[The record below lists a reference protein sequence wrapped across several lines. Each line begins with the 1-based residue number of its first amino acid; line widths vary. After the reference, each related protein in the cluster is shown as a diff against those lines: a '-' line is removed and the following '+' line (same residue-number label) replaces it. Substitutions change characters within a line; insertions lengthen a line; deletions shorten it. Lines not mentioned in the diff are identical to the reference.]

1 MSADSTLTPERL
13 AEEMTPERLA
23 ELERKA
29 EWREG
34 SLAYIGFEGVPLLCA
49 SLRSAGR
56 SVFGSWDL
64 PEIKPESFESMW
76 DARKVIEGALR
87 VLDTWMEE
95 HRDATRRLERAR
107 EIVAPW
113 EAKASKKRG

>member
-49 SLRSAGR
+49 SLRAAWAERDRYKVEVG
-56 SVFGSWDL
+56 
-64 PEIKPESFESMW
+64 
-76 DARKVIEGALR
+76 ARAKVLATQAVGALTER
-87 VLDTWMEE
+87 LTVVGAERDRLAEE
-95 HRDATRRLERAR
+95 VKRL
-107 EIVAPW
+107 
-113 EAKASKKRG
+113 RGEK